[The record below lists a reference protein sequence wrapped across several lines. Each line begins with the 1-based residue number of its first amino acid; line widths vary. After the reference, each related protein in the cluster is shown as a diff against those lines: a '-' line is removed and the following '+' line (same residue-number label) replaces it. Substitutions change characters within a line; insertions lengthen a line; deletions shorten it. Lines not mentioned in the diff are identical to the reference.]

1 MKPITFAQLKRI
13 QKMSLNDFNRWLME
27 LCKAMYSDGFKE
39 GESEFNDCA
48 IVLTEDRL
56 MEILLSVRGIG
67 KNRAEQVLAIILNE
81 EAVNGT
87 KT

>member
-13 QKMSLNDFNRWLME
+13 QKMSLNDFNRWLTE
-27 LCKAMYSDGFKE
+27 LCKTMYSDGFKE
-39 GESEFNDCA
+39 GESEFDDCA
-48 IVLTEDRL
+48 IVTEERL
-56 MEILLSVRGIG
+56 MEVLLSVKGIG
-67 KNRAEQVLAIILNE
+67 KNRAEQVINILLNE